1 MLIHAPFYDRYI
13 QLCLGQNPLE
23 ELQRSLDVAVAQLSR
38 IPEAKAAYSYAPNK
52 WTIQQLVGH
61 CIDTERIFQYR
72 ALRFAREQQAECK
85 GFDEDAFA
93 AQNACIHRS
102 MASLIA
108 EFKVVRQSSILLF
121 DSLVDS
127 ELNKQGLADGK
138 AMNVRAC
145 GLIMS
150 GHVLHHL
157 GVLNER
163 YLNA

>member
-13 QLCLGQNPLE
+13 KLCLGQNPLE
-23 ELQRSLDVAVAQLSR
+23 ELQRSLDIAVAQLSR
-38 IPEAKAAYSYAPNK
+38 IPEAKAAFSYTPNK

-93 AQNACIHRS
+93 AQNACVHRS
-102 MASLIA
+102 IASLIA

-121 DSLVDS
+121 DSLSES

>member
-13 QLCLGQNPLE
+13 RLCSGENPLE
-23 ELQRSLDVAVAQLSR
+23 ELKRSLKLTETVLLN
-38 IPEAKAAYSYAPNK
+38 IPEEKATYSYAPNK
-52 WTIQQLVGH
+52 WTIQQLLGH

-72 ALRFAREQQAECK
+72 ALRFAREQQADCK
-85 GFDEDAFA
+85 GFNEDAFA
-93 AQNACIHRS
+93 AQNACVHRS
-102 MASLIA
+102 IASLIA
-108 EFKVVRQSSILLF
+108 EFKVVRQSSILF
-121 DSLVDS
+121 FESLSDS

-157 GVLNER
+157 AVLQER
-163 YLNA
+163 YFKG

>member
-13 QLCLGQNPLE
+13 RLCSGENPLE
-23 ELQRSLDVAVAQLSR
+23 ELQRSLKLTEAALLN
-38 IPEAKAAYSYAPNK
+38 IPEEKASYCYAPNK

-72 ALRFAREQQAECK
+72 ALRFARDQQADCK

-93 AQNACIHRS
+93 AQNPCIHRS
-102 MASLIA
+102 ISSLLN
-108 EFKVVRQSSILLF
+108 EFKVIRQSSILLF
-121 DSLVDS
+121 DSFTDT
-127 ELNKQGLADGK
+127 ELDKQGLADGK
-138 AMNVRAC
+138 AMNLRAC

-157 GVLNER
+157 QVLNER
-163 YLNA
+163 YL

>member
-13 QLCLGQNPLE
+13 KLCLGQNPLE
-23 ELQRSLDVAVAQLSR
+23 ELQRSLDIAVAQLSR
-38 IPEAKAAYSYAPNK
+38 LPEAKAAFSYTPNK

-72 ALRFAREQQAECK
+72 ALRFVREQQAECK

-93 AQNACIHRS
+93 AQNACVHRS

-121 DSLVDS
+121 DSLSES